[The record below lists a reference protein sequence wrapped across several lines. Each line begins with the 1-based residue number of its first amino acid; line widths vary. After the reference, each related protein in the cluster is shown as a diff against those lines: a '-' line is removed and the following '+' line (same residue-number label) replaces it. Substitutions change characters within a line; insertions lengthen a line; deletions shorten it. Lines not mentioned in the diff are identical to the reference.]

1 LLLVLYESEQPI
13 SWFNGSVFWLKV
25 SSQLVLLQFVLL
37 KANSQ
42 LTGFIA
48 NCFG

>member
-1 LLLVLYESEQPI
+1 LAESEQSI
-13 SWFNGSVFWLKV
+13 NWFNGIVFWLKV

-37 KANSQ
+37 KVNSQ

-48 NCFG
+48 NCFD